1 MSTNVTKTVN
11 GIQIMSSCF
20 NPEAERIGK
29 TFAYCLLFLVSLVG
43 NSFIGAVVY
52 RTKTLRKPINV
63 LIVNMVMS
71 DLLYP
76 IFLLPEKL
84 ITLYSGSWLV
94 SGPLGQALCK
104 LDYFL
109 RKTFP
114 AVSIQ
119 SLGLIAVDRFGAVVF
134 PLRSP
139 LISSKRC
146 RFVILATWINAFA
159 VWVPE
164 LFARKVIKYRGELVC
179 VRQWNGTLGKSLS
192 YENYAV
198 AIIVVFLYAPLVL
211 IGLLYFGIA
220 LKIKSQKIPGE
231 QSVNTTAKRLKAER
245 NVLKMSS
252 AIVSGFI
259 MCWLPYSIW
268 WFLTLYSSDLL
279 SSCGFQY
286 FTGFAFF
293 LAHSNCAINP
303 IICFVFCRNY
313 RQGLKNF
320 FGCFFVGPQRVDKI
334 VS

>member
-1 MSTNVTKTVN
+1 MSTNVTTTVN

-20 NPEAERIGK
+20 NPAAERIGK

-43 NSFIGAVVY
+43 NSFIGVVVY

-63 LIVNMVMS
+63 LVVNMVMS

-109 RKTFP
+109 RKTSP

-179 VRQWNGTLGKSLS
+179 VRQWNDTLGKSLS

-231 QSVNTTAKRLKAER
+231 QSLNTIAKRLKAER

-268 WFLTLYSSDLL
+268 WFLTLYSSDILL
-279 SSCGFQY
+279 SCGFQY
-286 FTGFAFF
+286 FTGFSFF
-293 LAHSNCAINP
+293 LAHSNCAMNP